1 MKSLT
6 QRVLS
11 SVLAA
16 GALGFGAIGSAQA
29 AAVTFDSVGDAGTLY
44 YVVNWDGAALNTSFA
59 FSLTSLSSSTAVFNV
74 TATNSSSGPGT
85 NVLMSFG
92 IDVVAPELTGAVANA
107 GWDAGV
113 DLILPG
119 SGGGAG
125 GPGANRVDLCVYA
138 SGGCAGGAIFGGLS
152 EGEVNVFQL
161 TLTTA
166 GNFTSAG
173 VTFNSPYSAK
183 WQGVGLSGNSYES
196 TAGCFGSPTCGGGG
210 GETGVPEP
218 ASLALVGL
226 ALLGAAAA
234 GRRRRG

>member
-1 MKSLT
+1 MKSFA

-11 SVLAA
+11 SVVAA

-29 AAVTFDSVGDAGTLY
+29 AAVTFDSVGDASTLS
-44 YVVNWDGAALNTSFA
+44 YVLTWDGASLNTTFA
-59 FSLTSLSSSTAVFNV
+59 FSLTSLTSSTAVFSV
-74 TATNSSSGPGT
+74 TATNASSGPGQ
-85 NVLMSFG
+85 NALMSFG
-92 IDVVAPELTGAVANA
+92 IDVVAPTLTGAVANA

-125 GPGANRVDLCVYA
+125 GPGANRVDLCVYS
-138 SGGCAGGAIFGGLS
+138 SGGCAGGAIGGGLA

-166 GNFTSAG
+166 GDFSASG
-173 VTFNSPYSAK
+173 VTFTSPYSAK
-183 WQGVGLSGNSYES
+183 WQDVGLSGQSYES
-196 TAGCFGSPTCGGGG
+196 TAGCFDCDGGP
-210 GETGVPEP
+210 ETGVPEP

>member
-1 MKSLT
+1 MKTFT
-6 QRVLS
+6 QRLLS

-16 GALGFGAIGSAQA
+16 GALGFGAVGSAQA
-29 AAVTFDSVGDAGTLY
+29 AAVTFDSVGDASTLY

-59 FSLTSLSSSTAVFNV
+59 FSLTSLTSSTAVFSV
-74 TATNSSSGPGT
+74 TATNASSGPGT

-92 IDVVAPELTGAVANA
+92 IDVVAPELTNAVANN

-138 SGGCAGGAIFGGLS
+138 SGGCAGGAIGGGLAES
-152 EGEVNVFQL
+152 EVNTFQL

-166 GNFTSAG
+166 GNFAADG

-183 WQGVGLSGNSYES
+183 WQGVGLSGQSYES